1 MGEEDAL
8 TILWPCIKGVRDL
21 TKPGGGCSWD
31 LNLTSGLL
39 HRSLYHPVYSGATKR
54 MALIGLLHLLR
65 I

>member
-8 TILWPCIKGVRDL
+8 ISLWPGIKGVRDL
-21 TKPGGGCSWD
+21 TTPGGGCSWD

-39 HRSLYHPVYSGATKR
+39 QRSLYHSVYSGATKG